1 MVLNTEA
8 LLRDEH
14 INKITA
20 ILKSF
25 VFSNPERLHLHVP
38 QEVSVEYAKLK
49 NVTVSGVPPVIW
61 QSGSRI
67 GFDVELSAVIIT
79 GPRYDTD
86 GTLIPDCIWECRQTF
101 VVSCSGTLSKDMAL
115 DDFRVR
121 TIRIKPEKRYQDDS
135 IWGIIIHTHQDAVKA
150 ALSAYISAHPDA
162 LRLPSPPWVEKT
174 EGASLRGLDI
184 TWAGNAEDKPGMDI
198 GFEIVAAA
206 EISAT
211 ERSKKGSLQTNVY
224 QQWFTLKCHA
234 NLEESL
240 QDFSVG
246 AIFIEAVTRS
256 EDSPME
262 VILPFVLERQLE
274 RDALKV
280 LKEFG
285 FGQCIHTPQVLD
297 PDLLAQR
304 MGLTIQYRHL
314 SKEKRVFGAVFMD
327 DCEAA
332 FYRPNEDAMVQ
343 ENVRA
348 GTIIVDEQA
357 SQTRPIGSIN
367 NTIVHE
373 CLHWH
378 RHRKAYYLA
387 RLIAGRQ
394 PISCLVDGGM
404 AGGVTDRLPGIE
416 WQANAL
422 APKIQMPYP
431 AFKKK
436 AKELIR
442 LQRQDSPDKPLVD
455 LLPPVIAELA
465 DLFGV
470 SKLAVKIRLL
480 EVGYPEARGVLDYV
494 DGRYLR
500 PYAFAPGA
508 LEKNQTFTISA
519 VELAQLYDESEELR
533 ERLHSGEYTVVE
545 SHVCLNDPRFVLGVG
560 AASMLTEYARL
571 HVDECCLKFEVVAS
585 RNNIPFLLDSV
596 LFREES
602 YTKLSI
608 ELHLVRKSTYNFNKK
623 RPYESYNE
631 KKREKRKQDFAEY
644 EKQDID
650 SYENDTQPH
659 IEDIVFNIQLID
671 KQVSMMDTFPRAL
684 QNLMKKKQ
692 MTTEALSDVTGISVS
707 TINNYRETSQTPRL
721 NNVVDICI
729 ALHLPYKV
737 SRRLI
742 ELAGYSLN
750 TSSDNR
756 FYDFI
761 LCNYYLHSVRFCR
774 KMFEDMQSS
783 AKKAR
788 QESRNQQ
795 KK

>member
-1 MVLNTEA
+1 ML
-8 LLRDEH
+8 
-14 INKITA
+14 
-20 ILKSF
+20 
-25 VFSNPERLHLHVP
+25 
-38 QEVSVEYAKLK
+38 
-49 NVTVSGVPPVIW
+49 
-61 QSGSRI
+61 
-67 GFDVELSAVIIT
+67 
-79 GPRYDTD
+79 
-86 GTLIPDCIWECRQTF
+86 
-101 VVSCSGTLSKDMAL
+101 
-115 DDFRVR
+115 FR
-121 TIRIKPEKRYQDDS
+121 S
-135 IWGIIIHTHQDAVKA
+135 
-150 ALSAYISAHPDA
+150 
-162 LRLPSPPWVEKT
+162 
-174 EGASLRGLDI
+174 
-184 TWAGNAEDKPGMDI
+184 
-198 GFEIVAAA
+198 IVAAA

-422 APKIQMPYP
+422 A
-431 AFKKK
+431 
-436 AKELIR
+436 
-442 LQRQDSPDKPLVD
+442 D
-455 LLPPVIAELA
+455 
-465 DLFGV
+465 
-470 SKLAVKIRLL
+470 
-480 EVGYPEARGVLDYV
+480 
-494 DGRYLR
+494 
-500 PYAFAPGA
+500 
-508 LEKNQTFTISA
+508 
-519 VELAQLYDESEELR
+519 
-533 ERLHSGEYTVVE
+533 
-545 SHVCLNDPRFVLGVG
+545 
-560 AASMLTEYARL
+560 
-571 HVDECCLKFEVVAS
+571 
-585 RNNIPFLLDSV
+585 
-596 LFREES
+596 
-602 YTKLSI
+602 
-608 ELHLVRKSTYNFNKK
+608 RKS
-623 RPYESYNE
+623 
-631 KKREKRKQDFAEY
+631 
-644 EKQDID
+644 
-650 SYENDTQPH
+650 
-659 IEDIVFNIQLID
+659 
-671 KQVSMMDTFPRAL
+671 
-684 QNLMKKKQ
+684 
-692 MTTEALSDVTGISVS
+692 
-707 TINNYRETSQTPRL
+707 
-721 NNVVDICI
+721 VV
-729 ALHLPYKV
+729 
-737 SRRLI
+737 
-742 ELAGYSLN
+742 
-750 TSSDNR
+750 
-756 FYDFI
+756 
-761 LCNYYLHSVRFCR
+761 
-774 KMFEDMQSS
+774 
-783 AKKAR
+783 
-788 QESRNQQ
+788 
-795 KK
+795 